1 MPEAE
6 SSDTL
11 EIRRLAVLNRG
22 EAAMRC
28 IRAVKAMRAAEGSGM
43 RCIALYTDADRDA
56 PFVRHADTAIRLKT
70 PGASA
75 VSAYLDH
82 DGLLAALLQSGAD
95 AVWPGWGFVAED
107 PAFVDRLQ
115 TAGLRFLGPPAAV
128 MRAVGDKIG
137 SKHAAE
143 QAGVPVIPWNGG
155 ALADLQEAHSAAQSL
170 GYPLMLKASAG
181 GGGRGI
187 RRVPDAGV
195 LAEAFES
202 ARIEARS
209 AFGDDRLFFETLL
222 SGGRHVEVQIAADS
236 FGNTRALGCRDC
248 SVQRRH
254 QKVLEEAPPPGLSA
268 ELIAELQAC
277 SERLARAVEYVGVGT
292 VEYLVSDEGFAFLE
306 VNPRL
311 QVEHGITEEITGI
324 DLVQLQIRI
333 ARGEAL
339 PPPSPPSSRHSIEAR
354 VCAED
359 PEADFLPA
367 PGHIVRFEPALGP
380 GIRVDTGLAV
390 DCEVPPDFD
399 SLIAKVIATGETRD
413 EARARLRSALV
424 ESEIVLARGATNK
437 GFLIGLLANEI
448 FRDAQMHTG
457 WLDAHPELRESSREF
472 AVEAL
477 ISAAI
482 LAYQSRRESAR
493 QGFFGD
499 PTRHALSAIPAS
511 DGQRIDLNQGA
522 HGYSIEVFAI
532 GAWRYRLHME
542 GRVVQVRLRT
552 QGDCASTLEWGD
564 RTLRVLHDITE
575 RGLRVEVEGRPAR
588 FASELAG
595 QVRAGTPA
603 MVVAVRVEA
612 GERVTAGQSLG
623 SLEAMKMEI
632 GFEAPLSGVVKAI
645 HVQTGQQVAAGELL
659 LSIEPDADEE
669 EATGGHRIE
678 LPLEKDPLEL
688 FFGADAETPDLCS
701 ADSAPAE
708 RRADAVRTARDE
720 IRRVLMGYDV
730 NLSRGERLAAILET
744 PLPPSLSE
752 DFRREFAEIRHEL
765 GLFADVEEL
774 FSRAPQPTPSGDP
787 GPSNHVQLRDAVRRI
802 SQEGSEIHEPFRA
815 TLERVLAHYGVD
827 SLQHSE
833 ELERALLRVLA
844 SQLAPELRQRLV
856 VGCVRRCHEL
866 AESGIDLAG
875 DTALGD
881 ALARTTA
888 LRGLV
893 SDALA
898 DCAVEARYAIFE
910 GPRLKREVERTTKT
924 VEAWLKAS
932 ADAVRE
938 PPEEVLSHLASAP
951 APVFDRVG
959 RWLEDSDPRRRATAV
974 AAHMRRLYAPQRPTS
989 HTSATVGPAQ
999 LERLDFAGER
1009 IVLGSVAHRAEIA
1022 PILERLGRA
1031 ARAAAV
1037 RNENRRVAAIELLV
1051 PVSNDDEFGAVRE
1064 TVAPLL
1070 RGQLSTERL
1079 SITLLPSGGT
1089 PTHYTWLRTD
1099 DGLREERDLHGIHP
1113 ETASR
1118 IDLARLQNFELK
1130 RLEAPEDLYCFQL
1143 QSRSIP
1149 GDERLF
1155 VLADVRTRSPDDEGH
1170 EASLHVPA
1178 FERGFFEA
1186 TRCARSH
1193 LSARDPRRRLQW
1205 NRLMLFAEPAIYLD
1219 AELVERLSRRLAP
1232 ATRHLG
1238 LEKVIVRLNVLDRD
1252 APQAEPRPVEIVI
1265 ADPTGSH
1272 LEFSWR
1278 EPHHE
1283 PLEPAQDY
1291 ERRVVEARRRRLVYP
1306 YEIIRV
1312 LTGAEGALD
1321 LGGDELPVGRFEEYD
1336 LETEPEPGQRPRAHS
1351 VAGRAPA
1358 HNSSAV
1364 VFGIVETPTEE
1375 VPEGMRRVLL
1385 LSDPTIGMGSLA
1397 AAECDRIVAALDLAE
1412 QEQLPV
1418 EWVPVSSGARIAMES
1433 GTENLDATAR
1443 VVRRIV
1449 TFTQGGGTI
1458 HVIVHGVNV
1467 GAQSYFDALATMLQ
1481 HTRGALIMT
1490 PRGSMVLTGRAALE
1504 ASGSVSA
1511 EDEAAIAGFERVM
1524 GPNGEGQY
1532 YARNLVEAYA
1542 LLYHHYRFSYV
1553 VPGEAGPRRIRS
1565 GDPGDRLVTEFTT
1578 EPSEGHDFSRVG
1590 EIFDGASNPDRKRPF
1605 AMRAL
1610 MQAVIDQDTGHLERW
1625 RAFRGAETAIVWDSS
1640 LGGHPVCLIGI
1651 ESRNLSRGGEHAADG
1666 PTHWTGGTL
1675 FPRSSKKVA
1684 RALDA
1689 ASGNRPV
1696 VVLANLSG
1704 FDGSPESMRELQLEY
1719 GAEIARAVVNFQ
1731 GPLLFLVVSRYHG
1744 GAYVVFSRALNESL
1758 HAAAVEGSFA
1768 SVIGGGPAAA
1778 VVFSREARARASRE
1792 PRVVELRRHAQE
1804 TQDVEARDAFEA
1816 AWQAALLEKQA
1827 ELAAEFDAIHSVERA
1842 REVGSL
1848 ERIVGA
1854 DEIRPYLIALL
1865 EGESS

>member
-1 MPEAE
+1 MSKLEGAAPR
-6 SSDTL
+6 
-11 EIRRLAVLNRG
+11 EIRCLAILNRG

-28 IRAVKAMRAAEGSGM
+28 IRALKSLRAAEGSSL
-43 RCIALYTDADRDA
+43 RCVALYTDADRDA
-56 PFVRHADTAIRLKT
+56 PFVRHADSALRLEA
-70 PGASA
+70 PAGSA

-82 DGLLAALLQSGAD
+82 EGLLAALAQAGAD

-107 PAFVDRLQ
+107 PAFVDRVEA
-115 TAGLRFLGPPAAV
+115 AGLRFLGPPAAV
-128 MRAVGDKIG
+128 MRAVGDKIN

-143 QAGVPVIPWNGG
+143 RAGVPVIPWNGS
-155 ALADLQEAHSAAQSL
+155 ALADLQEASSAAQAL

-187 RRVPDAGV
+187 RRVPDADS
-195 LAEAFES
+195 LAEAFEA
-202 ARIEARS
+202 ARGEARS
-209 AFGDDRLFFETLL
+209 AFGDDRLFFETMLA
-222 SGGRHVEVQIAADS
+222 GGRHVEVQIASDTH
-236 FGNTRALGCRDC
+236 GNTRALGCRDC

-254 QKVLEEAPPPGLSA
+254 QKVLEEAPPPGLPAALLS
-268 ELIAELQAC
+268 ELETC
-277 SERLARAVEYVGVGT
+277 SVRLARAVDYVGVGT
-292 VEYLVSDEGFAFLE
+292 VEYLVGDDGFAFLE

-311 QVEHGITEEITGI
+311 QVEHGVTEEITGI

-339 PPPSPPSSRHSIEAR
+339 PPLSPQAPRHAIEAR
-354 VCAED
+354 ICAED

-367 PGHIVRFEPALGP
+367 PGRIVRFDPALGP
-380 GIRVDTGLAV
+380 GVRIDTGVAV

-399 SLIAKVIATGETRD
+399 SLIAKVIAIGATRE
-413 EARARLRSALV
+413 EARARLSTALV
-424 ESEIVLARGATNK
+424 ESEIVVAGGATNK
-437 GFLIGLLANEI
+437 GFLIQLIQSETY
-448 FRDAQMHTG
+448 RDSEMHTG
-457 WLDAHPELRESSREF
+457 WLDAHPELREGSREF

-477 ISAAI
+477 IAAAV

-493 QGFFGD
+493 HGFFGD
-499 PTRHALSAIPAS
+499 PTRHALSAVPAS
-511 DGQRIDLNQGA
+511 SGQRIDLNQGA
-522 HGYSIEVFAI
+522 HGYSIEVFAV
-532 GAWRYRLHME
+532 GAWRYRLHLE
-542 GRVVQVRLRT
+542 GRVVQVRLRA
-552 QGDCASTLEWGD
+552 QGDCASTLEWGN
-564 RTLRVLHDITE
+564 RSLRVLHDITE

-588 FASELAG
+588 FGTELAG

-603 MVVAVRVEA
+603 MVVAVRVGA
-612 GERVTAGQSLG
+612 GERVEAGQALG
-623 SLEAMKMEI
+623 SLEAMKMET
-632 GFEAPLSGVVKAI
+632 GFEAPLGGLVKAV
-645 HVQTGQQVAAGELL
+645 HVQAGQQVAAGELL
-659 LSIEPDADEE
+659 LSIEPDADDSEPR
-669 EATGGHRIE
+669 GGHRIE
-678 LPLEKDPLEL
+678 LPREKDPLEL
-688 FFGADAETPDLCS
+688 FFGADAETPDLRA
-701 ADSAPAE
+701 ADTAPAQ

-730 NLSRGERLAAILET
+730 NLARGERLAAILET
-744 PLPPSLSE
+744 PLPVGLSE

-765 GLFADVEEL
+765 GLFVDVEEL
-774 FSRAPQPTPSGDP
+774 FSRAPQPTPSGEP
-787 GPSNHVQLRDAVRRI
+787 GPSNHAQLRDAVRRI
-802 SQEGSEIHEPFRA
+802 AQEGSEIGESFRNG
-815 TLERVLAHYGVD
+815 LERVLVHYGVA

-844 SQLAPELRQRLV
+844 SQRAPELRQRLV

-875 DTALGD
+875 DTALD
-881 ALARTTA
+881 EALARTTA

-898 DCAVEARYAIFE
+898 DRAVEARYAIFE
-910 GPRLKREVERTTKT
+910 GPRLQREVERTTKT

-938 PPEEVLSHLASAP
+938 PPEEVLAHLAGAP
-951 APVFDRVG
+951 APVFNRVG
-959 RWLEDSDPRRRATAV
+959 RWLGDSDPRRRAIAV

-1009 IVLGSVAHRAEIA
+1009 IVLGSVARRGQIA

-1037 RNENRRVAAIELLV
+1037 RSEDRRVAAIELIV
-1051 PVSNDDEFGAVRE
+1051 PASGEEEFGPVRE
-1064 TVAPLL
+1064 TLAPLL

-1079 SITLLPSGGT
+1079 SITLLPPGAA
-1089 PTHYTWLRTD
+1089 PLYATWLQTGE
-1099 DGLREERDLHGIHP
+1099 GLREQQDLHGIHP
-1113 ETASR
+1113 ETAAR
-1118 IDLARLQNFELK
+1118 IDLGRLQNFELE

-1143 QSRSIP
+1143 RSPSIP

-1155 VLADVRTRSPDDEGH
+1155 VLADVRTRSPDEEGH

-1193 LSARDPRRRLQW
+1193 LAARDPRRRLQW

-1238 LEKVIVRLNVLDRD
+1238 LEKVIVRLNVLDRE
-1252 APQAEPRPVEIVI
+1252 APQAAPRPVEIVI

-1306 YEIIRV
+1306 YEIVRV
-1312 LTGAEGALD
+1312 LTSAPGALD
-1321 LGGDELPVGRFEEYD
+1321 LGPAELPVGRFEEYD
-1336 LETEPEPGQRPRAHS
+1336 LAPESEPGRHPQAHS

-1364 VFGIVETPTEE
+1364 VFGIVDTPTEE

-1412 QEQLPV
+1412 REQLPV

-1449 TFTQGGGTI
+1449 TFTQDGGSI
-1458 HVIVHGVNV
+1458 HIIVHGVNV

-1565 GDPGDRLVTEFTT
+1565 QDPRDRLVTEFAT
-1578 EPSEGHDFSRVG
+1578 EPSDGHEFSRVS
-1590 EIFDGASNPDRKRPF
+1590 EIFDDASNPDRKRPF

-1610 MQAVIDQDTGHLERW
+1610 MQAVVDQDTGHLERW
-1625 RAFRGAETAIVWDSS
+1625 RAFQGAETAIVWDSS

-1651 ESRNLSRGGEHAADG
+1651 ESRNISRGGEHAADG

-1684 RALDA
+1684 RALAA

-1719 GAEIARAVVNFQ
+1719 GAEIARAVVNFR

-1758 HAAAVEGSFA
+1758 RAAAVEGSFA

-1778 VVFSREARARASRE
+1778 VVFAREARARASRE
-1792 PRVVELRRHAQE
+1792 PRIVKLRRRAQE
-1804 TQDVEARDAFEA
+1804 NRSAEARDAFEA
-1816 AWQAALLEKQA
+1816 SWQAVLLEKQA
-1827 ELAAEFDAIHSVERA
+1827 ELAGEFDAIHSVERA

-1848 ERIVGA
+1848 ERIVSA
-1854 DEIRPYLIALL
+1854 EEIRPYLVSLL
-1865 EGESS
+1865 EEGVG